1 MPKIQMLGLWYHI
14 PFLHLLPIYSFPSFG
29 YRSTTT
35 TAGISSSWQAPVFTI
50 FAHFPKVVSFPK
62 NGYLIFK
69 VRTGNHF
76 QPATFSAVALRS
88 SHCAH
93 FTTIGNVYQAL
104 SDNCNQ
110 IVTTWQTFNK
120 VPSLL
125 YICIRIFS
133 LSLYGVHFRPFCIT
147 IIYVNALYGVFRR
160 S

>member
-14 PFLHLLPIYSFPSFG
+14 PFLHLLSIYSFPSFG

-50 FAHFPKVVSFPK
+50 FAHFPEMVSFPK

-88 SHCAH
+88 FHCPH
-93 FTTIGNVYQAL
+93 STTIGNNCQVSFYK
-104 SDNCNQ
+104 CNQ

-120 VPSLL
+120 PPSLL
-125 YICIRIFS
+125 YIGI
-133 LSLYGVHFRPFCIT
+133 
-147 IIYVNALYGVFRR
+147 GVFVCPCMAYNSGRFVLP
-160 S
+160 